1 MSAEG
6 AIPPRLRDA
15 LDSAAGY
22 VLVVAGR
29 PGTGKT
35 LFVHEVFREFND
47 SLLILSNAEATS
59 SSVEK
64 FSSSPKWSERHV
76 IAHYWRTIESAS
88 LHESTL
94 IEQMSSLLGNVSLD
108 DTHNVVI
115 IDSWN
120 DFLMPIKPEDRYGVQ
135 QALIFAARKEG
146 KNLVLVT
153 EGDWEDGNRPQLHHS
168 ADAIIRLRKL
178 RKDQRLYRQL
188 TIDKIRNMS
197 LEQDTFLFT
206 LNEGR
211 FTYIPWYIHQFPP
224 ITVGRDSIPDP
235 SVSRVSTGNRSLD
248 SILDGGFEKSTMS
261 LIEVENLAAPYLETI
276 YIPFLSNQL
285 QLGRPAVIL
294 LPEGWSPERFMQG
307 LGHFIDPKVVLKQV
321 VFFGRHALG
330 PKNVRT
336 IDDDP
341 WKTLQEIRYE
351 ASQLER
357 EYFTQTTE
365 LFALDTLENK
375 YGVTNVKGM
384 MAEMTAS
391 LPTTERTAVTILS
404 QEQALKSGSI
414 AHSVHLRVQELSG
427 VLSVCGVN
435 PKTNYLAVRPLLSKG
450 FLDYDLVPIV

>member
-6 AIPPRLRDA
+6 AIPPRIRDA
-15 LDSAAGY
+15 LESATGH

-47 SLLILSNAEATS
+47 SLLILSNAEATTAAEEELS
-59 SSVEK
+59 SL
-64 FSSSPKWSERHV
+64 PKWSKRNI
-76 IAHYWRTIESAS
+76 IAHYWRKMDDSTLHESS
-88 LHESTL
+88 LHEQLSR
-94 IEQMSSLLGNVSLD
+94 LLGVKPTGD
-108 DTHNVVI
+108 HHNVVI
-115 IDSWN
+115 IDSWT
-120 DFLMPIKPEDRYGVQ
+120 DFLMPIRPEMRYEVQ

-153 EGDWEDGNRPQLHHS
+153 EGDWEEGEQQQLHHS
-168 ADAIIRLRKL
+168 VDAIIRLRKL

-188 TIDKIRNMS
+188 TIEKMRTMS
-197 LEQDTFLFT
+197 IEQDSFLFT
-206 LNEGR
+206 LNKGR
-211 FTYIPWYIHQFPP
+211 FTYVPWHVHQLPP
-224 ITVGRDSIPDP
+224 ITVARDSIKDP
-235 SVSRVSTGNRSLD
+235 SVSRISTGNRSLD
-248 SILDGGFEKSTMS
+248 AILGGGFEKGKLS

-294 LPEGWSPERFMQG
+294 LPEGWSPEQFMQG
-307 LGHFIDPKVVLKQV
+307 LSHFIDSKIVEKQV

-330 PKNVRT
+330 QQNVRT

-351 ASQLER
+351 ATQLER
-357 EYFTQTTE
+357 EFYTQTTE

-375 YGVTNVKGM
+375 YGVTDVKGM
-384 MAEMTAS
+384 MAEITAS

-404 QEQALKSGSI
+404 QEQSLKSGSI
-414 AHSVHLRVQELSG
+414 AHSIHLRVQELSG

-435 PKTNYLAVRPLLSKG
+435 PKTNYLAVRPLLSGG